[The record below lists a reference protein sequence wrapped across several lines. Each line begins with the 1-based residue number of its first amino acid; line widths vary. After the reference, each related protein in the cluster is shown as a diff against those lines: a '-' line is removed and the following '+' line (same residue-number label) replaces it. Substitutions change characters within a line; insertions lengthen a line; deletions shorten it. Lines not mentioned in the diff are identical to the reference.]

1 MSTEL
6 NVLTPEKTTP
16 CCGPGC
22 CDDTAAEAAAPA
34 VEAAEAHAETT
45 PTGAAIKATV
55 REKYAQIAVGAASS
69 CCDSST
75 CCTDDISM
83 IGDAYDDVEGYVA
96 EADLGLGCG
105 LPTEYANLQAG
116 QTVLDLGAGA
126 GLDAFVARRIVGEEG
141 RVIGLDMTQ
150 EMVDKARANAR
161 SLGYDNVDFYL
172 GDIEAM
178 PFENDT
184 VDVVIS
190 NCVLNLVPDK
200 KAAFAEMYRVLRSGG
215 RLAVSD
221 WLGGEP
227 PYSAEMQFWLD
238 TAHSG
243 FRMQTLD
250 ATVAMIE
257 ATGFVEIEAR
267 DRNAWYR
274 TFARR
279 EVEELQGPKREQLV
293 DILGEAGAE
302 AWIDRMDRKAKAV
315 EAGDLRP
322 GHLRARKPASS

>member
-6 NVLTPEKTTP
+6 NVLTPEETAP
-16 CCGPGC
+16 CCSPGC

-34 VEAAEAHAETT
+34 VEAVAETP
-45 PTGAAIKATV
+45 PTNADIKATV

-83 IGDAYDDVEGYVA
+83 IGDAYDEVEGYVA

-178 PFENDT
+178 PFEDDT

-200 KAAFAEMYRVLRSGG
+200 KAAFAEMYRVLRPGG
-215 RLAVSD
+215 HFCVSD
-221 WLGGEP
+221 VVYQGEMP
-227 PYSAEMQFWLD
+227 EAVKRSAELYVGCVAGAMERGAYLGALQE
-238 TAHSG
+238 AG
-243 FRMQTLD
+243 FSD
-250 ATVAMIE
+250 
-257 ATGFVEIEAR
+257 VEVVKGRVI
-267 DRNAWYR
+267 DVPD
-274 TFARR
+274 
-279 EVEELQGPKREQLV
+279 EVLHQ
-293 DILGEAGAE
+293 ILGPAEREA
-302 AWIDRMDRKAKAV
+302 
-315 EAGDLRP
+315 
-322 GHLRARKPASS
+322 LRASGSAILSVTVYGVK